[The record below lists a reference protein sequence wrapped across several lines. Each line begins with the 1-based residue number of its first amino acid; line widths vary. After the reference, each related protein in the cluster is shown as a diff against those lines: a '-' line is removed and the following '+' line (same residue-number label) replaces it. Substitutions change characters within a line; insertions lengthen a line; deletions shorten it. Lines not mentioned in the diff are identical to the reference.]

1 MSTWRSNGLDAMR
14 LLLLNLLRKPLRT
27 LLTVF
32 GVGVALFLFC
42 FLETVLNAFNAGVNM
57 SDASRLVVQHKES
70 IIFEL
75 PESYRSLIEQT
86 EGVKGVAAA
95 SWIGA
100 LSQEPGPDGKKREE
114 FFAQFATDM
123 GSYLALYPEIKVP
136 PEQLRDVMSDRMG
149 CVLGAKIAE
158 RLRKKVGDRLV
169 LRSTIWAQKNGSS
182 IWEFNVCA
190 IYTSDSPTFDQTM
203 MFFHHKRFD
212 EARQFGRGSVGLYV
226 LGITDPGRSV
236 EISSKID
243 NRFANSPYETRTMT
257 EKAFNLQFVGMM
269 GNFQLLLRSIGS
281 AIVLTMLLISA
292 NTMMMSARER
302 TREMGILKAI
312 GFSDSHVFLL
322 LIGEALA
329 ISLLGAL
336 AGVGLA
342 WLLANVAGLNPK
354 PDFFPIFYLPGRTV
368 LAAAGLAAVT
378 GIASGIVPAFV
389 GMRLKATEA
398 LRSV

>member
-1 MSTWRSNGLDAMR
+1 MR

-27 LLTVF
+27 LLTIF

-42 FLETVLNAFNAGVNM
+42 FLETVLTAFNAGVEM

-75 PESYRSLIEQT
+75 PMSYRSLIEQT
-86 EGVKGVAAA
+86 EGVKAVCSAC
-95 SWIGA
+95 WFGA

-114 FFAQFATDM
+114 FFAQFATELDRYM
-123 GSYLALYPEIKVP
+123 ALYPEIKVSP
-136 PEQLRDVMSDRMG
+136 DQVRDLLNDQMG
-149 CVLGAKIAE
+149 CILGAKIAE
-158 RLRKKVGDRLV
+158 RLNKKVGDRLV
-169 LRSTIWAQKNGSS
+169 LRSTIWTQRDGSP
-182 IWEFNVCA
+182 IWEFNVRA

-203 MFFHHKRFD
+203 MAFPLKRFD
-212 EARQFGRGSVGLYV
+212 EARQFGQGSVGLYIFS
-226 LGITDPGRSV
+226 ITDPERAT
-236 EISSKID
+236 EISSAID
-243 NRFANSPYETRTMT
+243 ARFANSPFETRTMT
-257 EKAFNLQFVGMM
+257 EKAFNLQFIGML
-269 GNFQLLLRSIGS
+269 GNFQLLIRSIGS
-281 AIVLTMLLISA
+281 AVVLTMLLVSA

-312 GFSDSHVFLL
+312 GFSDGHVFLL

-342 WLLANVAGLNPK
+342 WFLANILHVNPQ
-354 PDFFPIFYLPGRTV
+354 PEFFPVFYLPAASM
-368 LAAAGLAAVT
+368 LAALGLAVLT
-378 GIASGIVPAFV
+378 GFSSGIVPAVV

>member
-1 MSTWRSNGLDAMR
+1 MR
-14 LLLLNLLRKPLRT
+14 LLWLNLLRKPLRT

-42 FLETVLNAFNAGVNM
+42 FLETVLTSFNAGVNM
-57 SDASRLVVQHKES
+57 SNASRLVVQRKES
-70 IIFEL
+70 IMFEL
-75 PESYRSLIEQT
+75 PVSYRSLIEQT
-86 EGVKGVAAA
+86 EGVVGVTEA
-95 SWIGA
+95 SWFGA
-100 LSQEPGPDGKKREE
+100 LSQEPGPNGKKREE
-114 FFAQFATDM
+114 FFAQFSTDLER
-123 GSYLALYPEIKVP
+123 YLSLYPEIKAP
-136 PEQLRDVMSDRMG
+136 PDQLSDLLSDQMG
-149 CVLGAKIAE
+149 CMLGVKIAE

-169 LRSTIWAQKNGSS
+169 LRSTIWPQKNGST

-190 IYTSDSPTFDQTM
+190 IYTTDSPTFDQTM
-203 MFFHHKRFD
+203 MLFPQKRFD
-212 EARQFGRGSVGLYV
+212 EARQFGKGFVGLY
-226 LGITDPGRSV
+226 IARIADPERSSQV
-236 EISSKID
+236 SAAID
-243 NRFANSPYETRTMT
+243 TRFANSPYETRTMT

-269 GNFQLLLRSIGS
+269 GNFQLLIRSIGS
-281 AIVLTMLLISA
+281 AVVLTMLLVSA

-312 GFSDSHVFLL
+312 GFSDGRVFLL

-342 WLLANVAGLNPK
+342 GLLANVLHYNPK
-354 PDFFPIFYLPGRTV
+354 PDFFPVFYLPTESMFI
-368 LAAAGLAAVT
+368 AAGLAALT
-378 GIASGIVPAFV
+378 GFASGIVPAIV